1 LEKLV
6 SKEQFME
13 RKIGLWIN
21 NHKAVIVSIANK
33 KIYVREI
40 ISNIEK
46 DTHLSNSIQPDTP
59 VESQGV
65 SAETFRDPQVEIL
78 QDRYYDVIISLIND
92 AESIWIFGPDEA
104 KVELEDRLRN
114 AGFGARVVG
123 IEAMAEMTNRQL
135 ALKVQQR
142 FLRKRVA
149 NGHSKY
155 SLNND

>member
-1 LEKLV
+1 
-6 SKEQFME
+6 ME
-13 RKIGLWIN
+13 RKVGLWID

-46 DTHLSNSIQPDTP
+46 QTHLSNSIQTDTS

-65 SAETFRDPQVEIL
+65 SEETIIEPQFEIL
-78 QDRYYDVIISLIND
+78 HDRYYDVIISLIND
-92 AESIWIFGPDEA
+92 AESIWIFGPNEA

-123 IEAMAEMTNRQL
+123 IETVAGMTNRQL
-135 ALKVQQR
+135 AIKVQQR
-142 FLRKRVA
+142 FLKKRVA
-149 NGHSKY
+149 NAYSKY
-155 SLNND
+155 SLSDE